1 MKTTNQPNTNG
12 HHITDEE
19 LHKSKL
25 ANTFEKA
32 GHEMAELTDE
42 ELERIT
48 DGGGITIQRART
60 TWGHIMITQKRGDRT
75 HAIVFPP
82 SAALR
87 LADAIRDNATFVPDL
102 LSGKFAE

>member
-1 MKTTNQPNTNG
+1 MKSTNQPTTNG
-12 HHITDEE
+12 IRITDEE
-19 LHKSKL
+19 LHKSNL
-25 ANTFEKA
+25 DHIFEKA

-48 DGGGITIQRART
+48 DAGGITIQRALT
-60 TWGHIMITQKRGDRT
+60 TRGHIMITQKRGGRT

-87 LADAIRDNATFVPDL
+87 LADAIRDHVNFLPDL

>member
-1 MKTTNQPNTNG
+1 MKTTNQPNTDG
-12 HHITDEE
+12 LLITDEE
-19 LHKSKL
+19 LSESSL
-25 ANTFEKA
+25 QNTMQQA
-32 GHEMAELTDE
+32 GHELADLTDA

-48 DGGGITIQRART
+48 DAGGITIQRART

-87 LADAIRDNATFVPDL
+87 LADAIRDNVTFIPDL
-102 LSGKFAE
+102 LSGKFEE

>member
-12 HHITDEE
+12 HLITEEE

-25 ANTFEKA
+25 ENTFEKA

-48 DGGGITIQRART
+48 DAGGITIQHART

-87 LADAIRDNATFVPDL
+87 LADSIREHVNFIPDL